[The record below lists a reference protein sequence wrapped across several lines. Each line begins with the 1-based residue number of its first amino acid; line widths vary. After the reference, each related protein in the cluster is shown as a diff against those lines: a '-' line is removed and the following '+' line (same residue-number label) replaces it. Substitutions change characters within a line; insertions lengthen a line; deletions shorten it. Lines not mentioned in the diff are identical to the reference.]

1 MVFMIPVWNRHG
13 WRVKIHFQQDDGP
26 TLRRQ
31 LVAIEIYYNDI
42 ITEGYFVSLL
52 FAIHF
57 MNMEIELV
65 FNYPHLTLLIL
76 K

>member
-1 MVFMIPVWNRHG
+1 MGGDGINDPYMERHG

-31 LVAIEIYYNDI
+31 LVAIEIYSNDI
-42 ITEGYFVSLL
+42 ITEGYFDSLL

-57 MNMEIELV
+57 MNMGIELI
-65 FNYPHLTLLIL
+65 FNYPH
-76 K
+76 

>member
-1 MVFMIPVWNRHG
+1 MIPVWNRHG

-31 LVAIEIYYNDI
+31 LVVIEIYYNDI

-52 FAIHF
+52 FAINF

-65 FNYPHLTLLIL
+65 FNYPH
-76 K
+76 

>member
-1 MVFMIPVWNRHG
+1 MMTDDGINDPLWNRRG

-31 LVAIEIYYNDI
+31 LVAIEIYSNDI
-42 ITEGYFVSLL
+42 ITEGYFDSLL

-57 MNMEIELV
+57 MNMEIELI
-65 FNYPHLTLLIL
+65 FNYSH
-76 K
+76 